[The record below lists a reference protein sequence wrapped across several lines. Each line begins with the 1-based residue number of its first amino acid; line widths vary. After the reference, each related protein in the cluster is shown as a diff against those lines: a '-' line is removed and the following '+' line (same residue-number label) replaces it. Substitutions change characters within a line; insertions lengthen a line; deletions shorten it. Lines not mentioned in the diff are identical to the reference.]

1 MNLFGSN
8 LGGGFGLGG
17 LGGVGGVG
25 PGGHETVAPQLSM
38 SRLQWVMQFCDVDL
52 AELNDSVIARRRVQF
67 YLELDREMERRD
79 EVRELERQWNPL
91 GRFG

>member
-8 LGGGFGLGG
+8 LGGGT
-17 LGGVGGVG
+17 G
-25 PGGHETVAPQLSM
+25 PADQETVAPELSM
-38 SRLQWVMQFCDVDL
+38 SRLQWIMQFCNLDL

-67 YLELDREMERRD
+67 YLDLDHAMNRHA

-91 GRFG
+91 GRFA